1 MIQMIRKRVVV
12 TGRVQGVWF
21 RQSAQQEALALGV
34 SGWVRNRPDGSVEAV
49 FEGPSMLVDA
59 AVDWAAHG
67 PARAAVDHISVTA
80 EEPTGGCGF
89 EITG

>member
-1 MIQMIRKRVVV
+1 MMQSIRKRVVV

-21 RQSAQQEALALGV
+21 RQSTQQEAIALGV

-59 AVDWAAHG
+59 AVDWARHG
-67 PARAAVDHISVTA
+67 PERASVEHIEVIS

>member
-1 MIQMIRKRVVV
+1 MIQPIRKRVVV

-21 RQSAQQEALALGV
+21 RQSTQQEAIALGL
-34 SGWVRNRPDGSVEAV
+34 SGWVRNHPDGSVEAV

-59 AVDWAAHG
+59 AVDWASHG
-67 PARAAVDHISVTA
+67 PARAAVDQIAVTA

>member
-1 MIQMIRKRVVV
+1 MQTIRKRVVV

-21 RQSAQQEALALGV
+21 RQSAQQEAMALGV
-34 SGWVRNRPDGSVEAV
+34 SGWVRNLPDGSVEAV

-59 AVDWAAHG
+59 AVEWASHG
-67 PARAAVDHISVTA
+67 PERATVDHITVTD
-80 EEPTGGCGF
+80 EDPLGSCGF

>member
-1 MIQMIRKRVVV
+1 MIETIRKRVVV

-21 RQSAQQEALALGV
+21 RQSMQQEAIALGV

-59 AVDWAAHG
+59 AVDWATHG
-67 PARAAVDHISVTA
+67 PERAAVDHVTVSV
-80 EEPTGGCGF
+80 EEPTGSCGF